1 MMSFRFLRVLFRW
14 LNKLIGAFGFQL
26 VHAQEPRNQSD
37 PILRLLD
44 KGLSVEDYNS
54 EQNMD
59 LFYSDPN
66 IASYV
71 AERRE
76 FYKDV
81 CGRLSRLGVQPDL
94 VLDVGC
100 GSGHL
105 LAEVGKLWSRA
116 KLKGVDFSEKSVELA
131 RRSHP
136 NIAFEQCS
144 IFDLSRLEAEFDVV
158 ICTEVLEHLEE
169 ADRALDQLHSRCRL
183 GGWVVITVPNGR
195 TDTFPGHVNF
205 WTPESFCREFRHFHP
220 NIEQFGGHLF
230 IAIESCAE
238 IRETRASVMLKKR
251 GFGL

>member
-1 MMSFRFLRVLFRW
+1 MSFQFLRVLFRW
-14 LNKLIGAFGFQL
+14 LNILIGAFGLQI
-26 VHAQEPRNQSD
+26 VRAQKWRNRSD
-37 PILRLLD
+37 PIQRLLD
-44 KGLSVEDYNS
+44 KGLSVGEYNS

-59 LFYSDPN
+59 LFYSDPD

-81 CGRLSRLGVQPDL
+81 CDRLSRLGAPPDS

-105 LAEVGKLWSRA
+105 LGEVGKLWSRA

-144 IFDLSRLEAEFDVV
+144 VFDLGRLEAEFDLV

-169 ADRALDQLHSRCRL
+169 ADRALDQLHSRCRS

-195 TDTFPGHVNF
+195 TDTFAGHFNF
-205 WTPESFCREFRHFHP
+205 WTPESFCREFRRFNP
-220 NIEQFGGHLF
+220 TAEEFGGGFLF
-230 IAIESCAE
+230 IAIRSCAE
-238 IRETRASVMLKKR
+238 IRETQASVSVEKQD
-251 GFGL
+251 FGH